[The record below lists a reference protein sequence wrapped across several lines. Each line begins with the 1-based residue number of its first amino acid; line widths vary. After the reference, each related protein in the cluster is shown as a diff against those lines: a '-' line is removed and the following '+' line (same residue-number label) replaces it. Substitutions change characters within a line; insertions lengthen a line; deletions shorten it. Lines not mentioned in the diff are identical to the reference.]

1 MVKLSLDNT
10 DNGGNTV
17 KKAIILSASTGG
29 GHNRAANAIKEE
41 LMNTGFQSVEVIDSL
56 KSVSNTVDKLISKG
70 YETSALYTPKAY
82 GEIYKISDFKPLKKE
97 LKRNILFKYM
107 LKKLKVLIREKNPD
121 LIIGTHPFPLM
132 AVSSLK
138 NKGIISTPV
147 FSVLTDYTIHSTWVQ
162 DQINAYIV
170 GDEYVKALLEE
181 EGVKKENIFPF
192 GIPIEKSFLSSS
204 DPERVK
210 EELMLEDKFTILL
223 MGGSFGAG
231 GVRGVL
237 EELLQINEDIQII
250 AVAGRNNSLRQKL
263 EKTVEDYKAHEKVRV
278 LGFTKDMSSLLSLA
292 TVIVTKPGGLTTT
305 EAILKETPMI
315 VPYYIPGQEEEN
327 LEFLL
332 NNGLALR
339 PTKRYPLGILIKIL
353 IDYPERLLSIKESM
367 HRVKKEASA
376 VNIASLAIKYT
387 NHL

>member
-1 MVKLSLDNT
+1 M
-10 DNGGNTV
+10 

-107 LKKLKVLIREKNPD
+107 LKKLKILIREKNPD

-138 NKGIISTPV
+138 NKGIITTPV

-204 DPERVK
+204 NPERAK

-231 GVRGVL
+231 GVRSVL

-353 IDYPERLLSIKESM
+353 IDYPERLLSIKDSM

-376 VNIASLAIKYT
+376 VNIARLAMKYT